1 MILTTS
7 QLDQVRKYQS
17 LIAQGKSAAESART
31 VGVSPSTIRG
41 WLTKGENLAAPPKAP
56 AKKAAVKK
64 PKAVKDAAAMA
75 PAKKATKKASKKA
88 AGPAVEEKPK
98 RSRKAK
104 APTDLVKTPAKKVAA
119 KKAKV
124 SKVSPAPDILEEK
137 PKRVVDKVVPF
148 QAIMLPDTITVIFN
162 GKPNQIDKK
171 HANYGEIKKIITENQ
186 KAGKIRSSKLEEIR
200 LLIDVKAGLANSSKG
215 RVTVD
220 GQKVLIDG
228 HTVVGRLA
236 NRLIAAVNS
245 KNQKDIDRFCAFHT
259 KIVNAKNSG
268 KLIARLFDFVDQR
281 GLGLHDD
288 GDIIAFKVVRFNFK
302 DKHTGT
308 MDNSVGKIVT
318 MPREQV
324 NDNDNQTCS
333 TGLHVCAPSYISSFG
348 GGNDKLV
355 ACKVRPED
363 FVSIPTDYS
372 SAKARTCRYEVISE
386 VGNVK
391 DFLAKYKLD

>member
-7 QLDQVRKYQS
+7 QLDQVRKYKE
-17 LIAQGKSAAESART
+17 LIAEGKSAAESART

-41 WLTKGENLAAPPKAP
+41 WLTKGENLAPVKPAKAAKVKKAP
-56 AKKAAVKK
+56 VAKKVAKKAA
-64 PKAVKDAAAMA
+64 A
-75 PAKKATKKASKKA
+75 P
-88 AGPAVEEKPK
+88 
-98 RSRKAK
+98 
-104 APTDLVKTPAKKVAA
+104 VA
-119 KKAKV
+119 
-124 SKVSPAPDILEEK
+124 EEK
-137 PKRVVDKVVPF
+137 PKRVRKPKAVVGVKATKKGSALVKAPAKKVVAKKTTKATKVEAAPDLQEKPKRTVDKAVPF
-148 QAIMLPDTITVIFN
+148 QAIILPDTITIVFN

-171 HANYGEIKKIITENQ
+171 HANYGDIKKIIAENQ
-186 KAGKIRSSKLEEIR
+186 KGGKIRASKLEEIR
-200 LLIDVKAGLANSSKG
+200 LLIDVKAGLSKASNG
-215 RVTVD
+215 RVQVE

-259 KIVNAKNSG
+259 KIVKAQNSG

-288 GDIIAFKVVRFNFK
+288 GDIIAFKVVRSNFK

-318 MPREQV
+318 MERSKV

-348 GGNDKLV
+348 STGDKLV

-386 VGNVK
+386 VGNVET
-391 DFLAKYKLD
+391 FLKTYKV